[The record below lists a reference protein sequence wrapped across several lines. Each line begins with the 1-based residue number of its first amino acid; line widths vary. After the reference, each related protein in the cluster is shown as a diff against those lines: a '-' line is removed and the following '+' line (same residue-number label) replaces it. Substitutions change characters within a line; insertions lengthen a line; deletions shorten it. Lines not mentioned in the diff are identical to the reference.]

1 MLAFDIAL
9 ETDWEC
15 ENMAAA
21 AEEGI
26 ALLNP
31 LDIQMISSPAL
42 RWRRKLQCSEQI
54 NTKMNSFLKS
64 CSADSIVTHN
74 RNNLKCF
81 LKNASLLD
89 NLNKNSPCVNLSS

>member
-26 ALLNP
+26 SLLNP
-31 LDIQMISSPAL
+31 LDI
-42 RWRRKLQCSEQI
+42 
-54 NTKMNSFLKS
+54 
-64 CSADSIVTHN
+64 
-74 RNNLKCF
+74 
-81 LKNASLLD
+81 
-89 NLNKNSPCVNLSS
+89 